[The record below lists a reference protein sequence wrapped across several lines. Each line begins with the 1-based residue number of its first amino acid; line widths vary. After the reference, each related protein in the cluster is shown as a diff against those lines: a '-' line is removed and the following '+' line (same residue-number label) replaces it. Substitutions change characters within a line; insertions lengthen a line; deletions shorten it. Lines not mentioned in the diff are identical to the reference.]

1 MARIGN
7 VRPQSRIYSYAR
19 KEYEPE
25 FDMNLS
31 SKAPFDGQTAYQKPH
46 DKIFTPQ
53 QIIFSPSVDLQFKIG
68 DTEEELKHLLHR
80 KSEIVSG
87 LNNKKIGKPKNMYE
101 MKIGSRSE
109 GSFYEQAKSKPYVE
123 LTPNISGLNG
133 DIHQQAPATDMMT
146 DNEVYELTTVY
157 KSDMLKPKTV
167 IDKKIEDTAKLT
179 KPYEREV
186 IANANENTR
195 DFMEAK
201 LGRIEVYP
209 STATGYN
216 GDDGGSNIKFNF
228 AQELNKGLEPKTT
241 KQLYEET
248 FLNPKSVSN
257 VNMMQRDAQKARD
270 VLGLYGNKQHL
281 TVSEAAG
288 PRLTNR
294 MLQPHKYMSMIS
306 KKQK

>member
-7 VRPQSRIYSYAR
+7 VRPQSRIYDYAR
-19 KEYEPE
+19 KEYQPE
-25 FDMNLS
+25 FDMNLT
-31 SKAPFDGQTAYQKPH
+31 SKEPFDGQTAYQKPH

-53 QIIFSPSVDLQFKIG
+53 KLIFSPYSELEFKMG
-68 DTEEELKHLLHR
+68 DTEKELKNLLER
-80 KSEIVSG
+80 KSQIISG

-101 MKIGSRSE
+101 LKIGSRSE
-109 GSFYEQAKSKPYVE
+109 AGFYQQAQSKPYVE
-123 LTPNISGLNG
+123 ITPLISGLRG
-133 DIHQQAPATDMMT
+133 DIHQQAPATDMLT
-146 DNEVYELTTVY
+146 DNEVYELTTVF
-157 KSDMLKPKTV
+157 KPDMVKPKN
-167 IDKKIEDTAKLT
+167 IFEKKIEEVAKLT

-209 STATGYN
+209 STDTNIG
-216 GDDGGSNIKFNF
+216 DGGGNLKFNF
-228 AQELNKGLEPKTT
+228 AKELNMGLEPKTT

-270 VLGLYGNKQHL
+270 VLELFGNKQHL
-281 TVSEAAG
+281 TVNDNE
-288 PRLTNR
+288 PRLTKQ
-294 MLQPHKYMSMIS
+294 MLKPHGYMHMIS
-306 KKQK
+306 KKP

>member
-7 VRPQSRIYSYAR
+7 TKPQARIYDYAR
-19 KEYEPE
+19 HKYQPEY
-25 FDMNLS
+25 DMNLT
-31 SKAPFDGQTAYQKPH
+31 SKEPFNGQTAYQRPH
-46 DKIFTPQ
+46 DKALTPQ
-53 QIIFSPSVDLQFKIG
+53 KLIFSPYSEVDFKLG
-68 DTEEELKHLLHR
+68 DTKQELQKILER
-80 KSEIVSG
+80 KSQIVSG
-87 LNNKKIGKPKNMYE
+87 LNNKKNVAPDMYQ

-123 LTPNISGLNG
+123 ITPGISGLKG
-133 DIHQQAPATDMMT
+133 DPFQQAPSTDMLT
-146 DNEVYELTTVY
+146 DNEVYELTTVF
-157 KSDMLKPKTV
+157 KPSMLKPKTT
-167 IDKKIEDTAKLT
+167 IDMKIEETAKFT
-179 KPYEREV
+179 KPYEYQV
-186 IANANENTR
+186 IAKANEDTR

-201 LGRIEVYP
+201 LGNIEVYP
-209 STATGYN
+209 STATGYG

-228 AQELNKGLEPKTT
+228 AEELNKGVQPKTR

-270 VLGLYGNKQHL
+270 VLGLFGNKQHL
-281 TVSEAAG
+281 TVSETAE

-294 MLQPHKYMSMIS
+294 MLRPHSYMGLIS

>member
-7 VRPQSRIYSYAR
+7 VRPQSRIYDYAR
-19 KEYEPE
+19 HSYQPE

-53 QIIFSPSVDLQFKIG
+53 QIIFSPSVDLQFKMG
-68 DTEEELKHLLHR
+68 DTNQELQKILER
-80 KSEIVSG
+80 KKQIVSG
-87 LNNKKIGKPKNMYE
+87 LNNKKIGKPDNMYE

-109 GSFYEQAKSKPYVE
+109 GTFYEQAKSKPYVE
-123 LTPNISGLNG
+123 LTPNSGLKG

-146 DNEVYELTTVY
+146 DNEVYELTTVF
-157 KSDMLKPKTV
+157 KPDMLKPKTM

-201 LGRIEVYP
+201 LGNIEVYP
-209 STATGYN
+209 STATGYG

-228 AQELNKGLEPKTT
+228 AEELNKGVQPKTT

-257 VNMMQRDAQKARD
+257 VNMFQRDAQKARQ
-270 VLGLYGNKQHL
+270 VLGLFNNPQQL
-281 TVSEAAG
+281 SVSETE

-294 MLQPHKYMSMIS
+294 MLHPHKYMHMIS

>member
-7 VRPQSRIYSYAR
+7 TKPQARIYDYAR
-19 KEYEPE
+19 HKYQPEY
-25 FDMNLS
+25 DMNLTS
-31 SKAPFDGQTAYQKPH
+31 QEPTNGQTAYQKYH
-46 DKIFTPQ
+46 DKPLTPQ
-53 QIIFSPSVDLQFKIG
+53 KLIFSPYTEVDFKLG
-68 DTEEELKHLLHR
+68 DTKQELEKILER
-80 KSEIVSG
+80 KKQIVSG
-87 LNNKKIGKPKNMYE
+87 LNNKIIGKPKTMYE

-109 GSFYEQAKSKPYVE
+109 GSFYDQAKTKPYVE
-123 LTPNISGLNG
+123 ITPGISGLKG
-133 DIHQQAPATDMMT
+133 DIHQQAPATDMLT
-146 DNEVYELTTVY
+146 DNEVYELTTVF
-157 KSDMLKPKTV
+157 KPSMIKPKTT
-167 IDKKIEDTAKLT
+167 IDNKIEETAKLT
-179 KPYEREV
+179 KPYEYQV

-201 LGRIEVYP
+201 LGNIEVYP
-209 STATGYN
+209 STATGYG
-216 GDDGGSNIKFNF
+216 GDDGGSNIKFNY

-270 VLGLYGNKQHL
+270 VLGLFGNKQHL
-281 TVSEAAG
+281 TVSETAE

-294 MLQPHKYMSMIS
+294 MLRPHSYMGLIS

>member
-1 MARIGN
+1 
-7 VRPQSRIYSYAR
+7 
-19 KEYEPE
+19 
-25 FDMNLS
+25 
-31 SKAPFDGQTAYQKPH
+31 
-46 DKIFTPQ
+46 
-53 QIIFSPSVDLQFKIG
+53 
-68 DTEEELKHLLHR
+68 
-80 KSEIVSG
+80 
-87 LNNKKIGKPKNMYE
+87 MYE

-109 GSFYEQAKSKPYVE
+109 ASFYEQAKSKPYVE
-123 LTPNISGLNG
+123 LTPNISGLHG

-146 DNEVYELTTVY
+146 DNEVYELTTVF
-157 KSDMLKPKTV
+157 KPDMLKPKTT

-179 KPYEREV
+179 KPYESEV
-186 IANANENTR
+186 IASANQDTR
-195 DFMEAK
+195 SFMEAK
-201 LGRIEVYP
+201 LGRILVYP
-209 STATGYN
+209 STASGY

-228 AQELNKGLEPKTT
+228 AQELNKGVQPKTT

-281 TVSEAAG
+281 TVSETAE

-294 MLQPHKYMSMIS
+294 MLRPHGYMHMIS